1 MKVKVL
7 KPHYH
12 EYIYRSPGDIYRA
25 DENHIDMVVRRGL
38 CERVERPQKKNLAKT
53 LEIEDKVA
61 PVTKKRR
68 TKAKK

>member
-1 MKVKVL
+1 MKVKTI
-7 KPHYH
+7 KAHYY
-12 EYIYRSPGDIYRA
+12 EYQYRDVGSVYRA
-25 DENHIDMVVRRGL
+25 DVDHAEMVVRRGL
-38 CERVERPQKKNLAKT
+38 CEIVDRPQKKNLART